1 MRRLRAVTSYEDPA
15 AIFPTHL
22 GGGIIR
28 AHAERGLCAM
38 LSPASDGTVPEERET
53 GKGGG
58 IVVLAA
64 ASASEFAAMK
74 EELKACKEELKGCK
88 VEIAAQKSE
97 IAALKAV

>member
-1 MRRLRAVTSYEDPA
+1 VTSYEDPA

-58 IVVLAA
+58 IVVLAEKRLREAGA
-64 ASASEFAAMK
+64 ANEAQRLVLA
-74 EELKACKEELKGCK
+74 ELA
-88 VEIAAQKSE
+88 
-97 IAALKAV
+97 

>member
-58 IVVLAA
+58 IVVLAEKRLREAGA
-64 ASASEFAAMK
+64 ANEAQRLVLA
-74 EELKACKEELKGCK
+74 ELA
-88 VEIAAQKSE
+88 
-97 IAALKAV
+97 